1 MFACVITHSK
11 RRSWCNFTFMLM
23 QQKLSCFRYI
33 FMIGSPRM
41 LDDSALPYVTTLH
54 QDLQRLMNGYADV
67 GTKDD
72 GAGSNET
79 FIMMVMDGNVQ
90 GVSVFLET
98 PHLHDDALSVTS
110 DGYDCIML
118 AVLMGDVELLDV
130 ILRAI
135 SRAHSSM
142 SRDSPELAK
151 LYANAVHGSNVN
163 MRHFP
168 PLLRLPLR
176 VNIAGQSALHIAV
189 VWQDVAC
196 VQLLLQCVLPHATC
210 GYHALCL
217 TISVQVQTPWL
228 GRGNS
233 AARLPP
239 PHPTS
244 VCCYEQP
251 AAARSCRRRC
261 GGQ

>member
-1 MFACVITHSK
+1 
-11 RRSWCNFTFMLM
+11 
-23 QQKLSCFRYI
+23 
-33 FMIGSPRM
+33 MINTPRV
-41 LDDSALPYVTTLH
+41 LDDSVLPYVTTLQ
-54 QDLQRLMNGYADV
+54 QDLQRLVNGYADV

-79 FIMMVMDGNVQ
+79 FIVMVIDGNVQ

-151 LYANAVHGSNVN
+151 LYANAVGGSNVN

-189 VWQDVAC
+189 VWQDVTC
-196 VQLLLQCVLPHATC
+196 VQMLLKCVLHHVTVD
-210 GYHALCL
+210 YFALWL
-217 TISVQVQTPWL
+217 TVS
-228 GRGNS
+228 S
-233 AARLPP
+233 
-239 PHPTS
+239 
-244 VCCYEQP
+244 
-251 AAARSCRRRC
+251 
-261 GGQ
+261 

>member
-1 MFACVITHSK
+1 
-11 RRSWCNFTFMLM
+11 
-23 QQKLSCFRYI
+23 
-33 FMIGSPRM
+33 MIGTPRM

-79 FIMMVMDGNVQ
+79 FIVMVIDGNVQ

-151 LYANAVHGSNVN
+151 LYADAVHGSNVN

-168 PLLRLPLR
+168 P
-176 VNIAGQSALHIAV
+176 
-189 VWQDVAC
+189 
-196 VQLLLQCVLPHATC
+196 
-210 GYHALCL
+210 
-217 TISVQVQTPWL
+217 
-228 GRGNS
+228 
-233 AARLPP
+233 PP
-239 PHPTS
+239 PPAPARQHRRAVSTS
-244 VCCYEQP
+244 HSSCVAGCGVC
-251 AAARSCRRRC
+251 AAAAALRSTPCDLW
-261 GGQ
+261 